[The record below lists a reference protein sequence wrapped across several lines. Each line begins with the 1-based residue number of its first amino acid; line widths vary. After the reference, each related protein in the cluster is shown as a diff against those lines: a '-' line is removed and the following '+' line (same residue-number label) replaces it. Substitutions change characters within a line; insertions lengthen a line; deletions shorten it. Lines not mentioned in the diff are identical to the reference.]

1 MVAVIQG
8 IVSLPACSYGSWQH
22 SQLVAQCL
30 AGWPVGPVDNLRQ
43 NWKRG
48 RGCHVDPAYIWCQER
63 VLWKWSCLVWY
74 WAHWVLIV
82 LWNMGPAT
90 HAWCAWWH
98 ESDPQPQPIVI
109 TGMLHCARLSFP
121 DQTFETFHQMLFT
134 IFLNSSIST
143 FYHFYLIFLKSLKEK
158 NICQCLVVML
168 CILCLRNCYCFVTCL
183 LLKKTQSQ
191 LPFTPRAGIVRQG
204 EDK

>member
-1 MVAVIQG
+1 MKVKLPGMILSTLSADCSVKHGGQQHMPG
-8 IVSLPACSYGSWQH
+8 VPDGMRATHNLSPLLSLVCCTVP
-22 SQLVAQCL
+22 
-30 AGWPVGPVDNLRQ
+30 
-43 NWKRG
+43 
-48 RGCHVDPAYIWCQER
+48 GCH
-63 VLWKWSCLVWY
+63 
-74 WAHWVLIV
+74 
-82 LWNMGPAT
+82 
-90 HAWCAWWH
+90 
-98 ESDPQPQPIVI
+98 
-109 TGMLHCARLSFP
+109 FP

-158 NICQCLVVML
+158 NICQCLVITL

-204 EDK
+204 EDNR